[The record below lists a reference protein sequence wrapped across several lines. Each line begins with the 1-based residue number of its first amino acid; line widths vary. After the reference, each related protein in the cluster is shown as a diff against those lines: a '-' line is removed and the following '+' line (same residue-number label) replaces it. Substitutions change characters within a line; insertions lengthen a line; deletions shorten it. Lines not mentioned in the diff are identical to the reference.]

1 MSVDAEVEAVLQ
13 RLADDPCTVARW
25 RPDER
30 VLSITLLRGAV
41 VVPISILVPEA
52 GVPMFA
58 YATDDGTSSEV
69 AALCER
75 ISSAPTLPAL
85 ISELLSVSSAKPQHD
100 GFWTDGQE
108 DHALQS
114 KMFDRVLDVLV
125 ADPGRRAGYDCLLAL
140 LRAALQ
146 SSKRMDLC
154 SRAVPCSNPS
164 IRCPD
169 EAAMSALLPLIDT
182 MPKLASAAGMLT
194 MEQAGS

>member
-13 RLADDPCTVARW
+13 HLADDPCTVARW

-30 VLSITLLRGAV
+30 VLSVTLLRGAV

-85 ISELLSVSSAKPQHD
+85 ISELLSVSSIACVSSAVLSPS
-100 GFWTDGQE
+100 FSPSRT
-108 DHALQS
+108 S
-114 KMFDRVLDVLV
+114 SRSSMF
-125 ADPGRRAGYDCLLAL
+125 
-140 LRAALQ
+140 
-146 SSKRMDLC
+146 S
-154 SRAVPCSNPS
+154 
-164 IRCPD
+164 
-169 EAAMSALLPLIDT
+169 
-182 MPKLASAAGMLT
+182 SAAPST
-194 MEQAGS
+194 